1 MKKEETIKARV
12 LMDFLRKNLKGIGIN
27 EIMSELEI
35 SGITGE
41 ELEEEILS
49 LIPRFRQSG
58 KGEIFSDER
67 LLSLIDNLTE
77 EGMMHFLQIWDSG
90 MLDEKDI
97 NFFLEMIENRSEEK
111 MNVKTVEI
119 IINCLLINKG

>member
-1 MKKEETIKARV
+1 MNKEEAIKARV

-27 EIMSELEI
+27 EIMSELET

-41 ELEEEILS
+41 ELEDEILS

-67 LLSLIDNLTE
+67 LLSLIDNLTD

-97 NFFLEMIENRSEEK
+97 NFFLDMIENRSEEK
-111 MNVKTVEI
+111 MNVKAVEI